1 MNEKTRKITLVALA
15 VGIGLCLV
23 LGISSAF
30 LKNVELSTSV
40 TELSLNSCAK
50 IMLVE
55 TGTAINLSN
64 TAPMSDTKAL
74 ETTPYEFSVKSSC
87 DVSVNY
93 KIYLALLSTNTL
105 SASKVKYAIKDKD
118 ANAIIETGIISE
130 KPEATSDFDSAEQ
143 TQITSGIKGTASN
156 IYTIMNTYIVGK
168 TEKTYQL
175 YLWVAAEAGN
185 EAMNKTFT
193 AGVAAKSFSETV
205 ILNIA
210 DACKGKNMASCFKQ
224 NSSVEDTI
232 IHHNGSITSSTG
244 AVLDAN
250 DDSYRYTGANPNNY
264 VCFGSTATTCPNDN
278 LYRIIGIFENQVKL
292 IKTTSVATGRWSG
305 SSSNSSN
312 VWANSTLNTSTLN
325 GTYLNGLGATW
336 SNKIA
341 TTNWKVGGLEY
352 DDMNTPKEYYEG
364 EVGTNSSSTTYPAKI
379 GLMYVSDYG
388 YAANSSSWTLDLWS
402 YGDATANNWLYA
414 GIDEWTISRDSATAD
429 SAHFIHEDGYVTH
442 PGVHYYDYG
451 ARPAFYL
458 NSSVTLSGGTGTQSN
473 PYRIA

>member
-1 MNEKTRKITLVALA
+1 MNEKTRKIMLVALA

-30 LKNVELSTSV
+30 LKPVDLSTSV

-55 TGTAINLSN
+55 NGPAITLSN

-105 SASKVKYAIKDKD
+105 SASKVKYAIKDKVENTIVENGLID
-118 ANAIIETGIISE
+118 QKTESS
-130 KPEATSDFDSAEQ
+130 SDFDDSEKA
-143 TQITSGIKGTASN
+143 QITTGIKGTASSV
-156 IYTIMNTYIVGK
+156 YAVMDTYIIGN

-175 YLWVAAEAGN
+175 YLWVDAEAGN

-193 AGVAAKSFSETV
+193 VGVAAKSFDEAT
-205 ILNIA
+205 ILNLA
-210 DACKGKNMASCFKQ
+210 DACQGQNMASCFKL
-224 NSSVEDTI
+224 NYTLDDTI
-232 IHHNGSITSSTG
+232 IHHDGSITSSTG
-244 AVLDAN
+244 TILDAN

-264 VCFGSTATTCPNDN
+264 VCFGSTASTCPSDN
-278 LYRIIGIFENQVKL
+278 LYRIIGVFGNQVKL
-292 IKTTSVATGRWSG
+292 IKNTSIVSGRWSG

-312 VWANSTLNTSTLN
+312 VWANSTLNTGTLN
-325 GTYLNGLGATW
+325 GTYLNGLGTTW
-336 SNKIA
+336 SDKIA
-341 TTNWKVGGLEY
+341 TTAWKVGGLEY
-352 DDMNTPKEYYEG
+352 DDMNTPKEYYNG
-364 EVGTNSSSTTYPAKI
+364 EVGTNSSSTTYNAKI
-379 GLMYVSDYG
+379 GLMYVNEYG
-388 YAANSSSWTLDLWS
+388 YAASTSSWTLDLWS
-402 YGDATANNWLYA
+402 YSSATANNWLYS
-414 GIDEWTISRDSATAD
+414 GINEWTITRDAETTD
-429 SAHFIHEDGYVTH
+429 STHFIHEDGYVTH

-451 ARPAFYL
+451 SRPTFYL
-458 NSSVTLSGGTGTQSN
+458 NSSVNLTSGSGTSAN